1 MEQTADQEGSYELNH
16 LSWPEVR
23 LLLERDPRLILP
35 VGALDHHGPH
45 LPLGANTLLAEHVA
59 RALSARLRIVVA
71 PTFHYGLTK
80 PDWTPYPGT
89 STLRR
94 KTFHRA
100 INELL
105 ASWDDH
111 GITEVII
118 ITAQRYEPHL
128 ESLLTA
134 LTNRSTTQVVDLM
147 TIEVGDL
154 VEGRPERERGG
165 ELETSLL
172 LHLAPELVRLD
183 KVVDYT
189 EHLRSPGK
197 YVEGRV
203 SSPRPDFQG
212 VVGRPSLATAEKGEI
227 VFKRYLAVLERE
239 LRQPARPDDGS

>member
-1 MEQTADQEGSYELNH
+1 MEQMADRGRSLELNH

-23 LLLERDPRLILP
+23 VHLERDPRLIMP

-45 LPLGANTLLAEHVA
+45 LPLGANTLIAERVA
-59 RALSARLRIVVA
+59 QALSGHLNVIVA

-111 GITEVII
+111 GIAEVIV
-118 ITAQRYEPHL
+118 ITAQRHEPHL

-134 LTNRSTTQVVDLM
+134 LTSTSTTEVVDLM
-147 TIEVGDL
+147 TIDVGDL
-154 VEGRPERERGG
+154 VEGRPEHERGG

-172 LHLAPELVRLD
+172 LHLAPELVRMD
-183 KVVDYT
+183 QAADYVD
-189 EHLRSPGK
+189 HAGPPGK
-197 YVEGRV
+197 YVQGRV
-203 SSPRPDFQG
+203 TSPHPDFQG
-212 VVGRPSLATAEKGEI
+212 VVGRPTLATAEKGKA
-227 VFKRYLAVLERE
+227 VFERYVSLLQAALSHTPGAS
-239 LRQPARPDDGS
+239 L